1 MLIGMKSIFWGD
13 KNVLKLDTGDGC
25 ITLNILKT
33 TEFSTLKRY
42 VLWYMDY
49 VNKAVLKK
57 KKKMTTTMGRS
68 LGNALASEHS
78 M

>member
-1 MLIGMKSIFWGD
+1 MVHGL
-13 KNVLKLDTGDGC
+13 
-25 ITLNILKT
+25 
-33 TEFSTLKRY
+33 
-42 VLWYMDY
+42 Y
-49 VNKAVLKK
+49 VNKAVLKKK